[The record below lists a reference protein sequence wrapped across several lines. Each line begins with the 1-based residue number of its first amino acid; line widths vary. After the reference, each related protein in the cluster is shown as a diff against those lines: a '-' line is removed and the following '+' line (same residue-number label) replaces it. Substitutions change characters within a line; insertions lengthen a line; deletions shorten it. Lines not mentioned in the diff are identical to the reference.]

1 MKDYKLRIF
10 KRAILARMEAEQAT
24 REEILASYPRLTETE
39 KQALREVIPETIDE
53 GQRTWGGE
61 SCPIVKKRED

>member
-39 KQALREVIPETIDE
+39 KQTLREVIPETID
-53 GQRTWGGE
+53 
-61 SCPIVKKRED
+61 

>member
-24 REEILASYPRLTETE
+24 REEILTSYPRLTEAE
-39 KQALREVIPETIDE
+39 KQALREVIPENID
-53 GQRTWGGE
+53 
-61 SCPIVKKRED
+61 

>member
-24 REEILASYPRLTETE
+24 REEILASYPRLTEVE
-39 KQALREVIPETIDE
+39 KQALREVIPENID
-53 GQRTWGGE
+53 
-61 SCPIVKKRED
+61 

>member
-24 REEILASYPRLTETE
+24 REEILATYPKLSEAD
-39 KQALREVIPETIDE
+39 KQALREIIPETLD
-53 GQRTWGGE
+53 
-61 SCPIVKKRED
+61 